1 MHMRKNNARG
11 KKQCICVPVYLPEGS
26 GKAGSRLCECVMR
39 VSVSELEGRGEGGGF
54 MYVSEIMVF
63 LCASRDPREYP
74 LPLSFPVIFTIET
87 RMAVLF
93 TLLSFNFWRAHIM
106 LWTVR
111 R

>member
-54 MYVSEIMVF
+54 HVCERDNGVS
-63 LCASRDPREYP
+63 LCIARP
-74 LPLSFPVIFTIET
+74 
-87 RMAVLF
+87 
-93 TLLSFNFWRAHIM
+93 
-106 LWTVR
+106 
-111 R
+111 